1 MIRIPCRLHVAF
13 ACVVV
18 LAAFSGNAFAD
29 GSHDRTQM
37 GHSISIGPGE
47 KVSDATCFGCSIH
60 VRGQVEGDVT
70 SFGGSIVLEDGAE
83 VAGDA
88 TAFAGDVR
96 LEKDVKVSGSVTVF
110 GGRIHRDP
118 GASVGGDITNFNGSI
133 WIFLIF
139 VLPFFVLGGF
149 IALIVWVIRRL
160 TRSSIPVSA

>member
-1 MIRIPCRLHVAF
+1 MKNAAWTKKPAIIEEGGQEVADYYWPLWHNSAFVPDPEVIMIRIPCRLHVAF

-118 GASVGGDITNFNGSI
+118 GASVGGDITN
-133 WIFLIF
+133 
-139 VLPFFVLGGF
+139 
-149 IALIVWVIRRL
+149 
-160 TRSSIPVSA
+160 